1 MRDFFTEELVEENK
15 DTVIRLG
22 RNAWIR
28 KKTRKK
34 KKKKKGKK
42 RREREREVLVGFI
55 LKKNYNYI
63 GSQQII
69 KKKKFTI
76 AVNVKRKLNKLIKY

>member
-1 MRDFFTEELVEENK
+1 MDKKK
-15 DTVIRLG
+15 D
-22 RNAWIR
+22 
-28 KKTRKK
+28 KK
-34 KKKKKGKK
+34 KKKNRKEKK
-42 RREREREVLVGFI
+42 REREREVLVGFI

-69 KKKKFTI
+69 KKKKITI

>member
-28 KKTRKK
+28 KNTRKK
-34 KKKKKGKK
+34 KKKRKEKK
-42 RREREREVLVGFI
+42 REREREREVLVGFI

-69 KKKKFTI
+69 KKK
-76 AVNVKRKLNKLIKY
+76 NSQ